1 MLLNDRLLT
10 IQKYG
15 LSNSLNLTNHD
26 FYGHL
31 VDKKNKENNSALAG
45 RAFSLLYSF

>member
-31 VDKKNKENNSALAG
+31 GDKKNEENNSALAG
-45 RAFSLLYSF
+45 HPFSLLHSF